1 MRQVEDPDEIVQS
14 KGTRVFLLSDA
25 RLSRILEDTLW
36 HWAGLVVGV
45 IVMIVAVVLIRGW
58 LRDDDDPAIED
69 QQMLRQIAE
78 LQRRGELSGEEYRS
92 IKGRIIGRMDQT
104 ETIASYPPS
113 HTEGS
118 RQESGS

>member
-1 MRQVEDPDEIVQS
+1 M
-14 KGTRVFLLSDA
+14 FLLSDA

-104 ETIASYPPS
+104 ETIASYPS
-113 HTEGS
+113 SNTEGS

>member
-1 MRQVEDPDEIVQS
+1 MRQVEDSDEIVQS
-14 KGTRVFLLSDA
+14 KGTRLLLLSDA

-36 HWAGLVVGV
+36 HWTGLVVGV
-45 IVMIVAVVLIRGW
+45 IVMIVAVVMIRGW
-58 LRDDDDPAIED
+58 LRDDDDPAHED

-104 ETIASYPPS
+104 ETIASYPS
-113 HTEGS
+113 SNTEGP